1 MTYKLLFLTFLITG
15 ALMGKEQKIEWRP
28 NAQITMDDFK
38 PSRFK
43 ISENAA
49 SLFLS
54 SGVMVDFAIQMSN
67 IEFMFTKNFN
77 SKVTCTFDQEVATLM
92 APDSLTANQLL
103 QLVQFDFDLSEL
115 YTRKIRRELF
125 ENKKTFSDVTFFQ
138 PYFNKMNS
146 ERNKRSTEIYNSTDF
161 GKNASLLEEEHKTV
175 VQEISLLSDYCKECK
190 PKKIKQN

>member
-1 MTYKLLFLTFLITG
+1 MSYKLLFITFVITG
-15 ALMGKEQKIEWRP
+15 SLMGQVQKIEWRP
-28 NAQITMDDFK
+28 NAQITLEDFK
-38 PSRFK
+38 PSQCK
-43 ISENAA
+43 INESTT

-54 SGVMVDFAIQMSN
+54 SGIMVDFAIQMSN

-77 SKVTCTFDQEVATLM
+77 SKVTCTFDKEVATLM

-103 QLVQFDFDLSEL
+103 KLVQFDFDLSEL

-161 GKNASLLEEEHKTV
+161 GKNAFLLEKEHEKV
-175 VQEISLLSDYCKECK
+175 KQEIALLSDYCKACK
-190 PKKIKQN
+190 PSKRKAK